1 LLDFLYDPPERNP
14 GKPWIWIL
22 IDSLI
27 ISGITFISTLP
38 SDRLPTTVDLYI
50 SLKAFLYAFLIQV
63 AVERGLKPYLAK
75 RNNNNE
81 GDERSRG
88 ED

>member
-1 LLDFLYDPPERNP
+1 
-14 GKPWIWIL
+14 
-22 IDSLI
+22 
-27 ISGITFISTLP
+27 
-38 SDRLPTTVDLYI
+38 V
-50 SLKAFLYAFLIQV
+50 YAFLIQV

-81 GDERSRG
+81 GDKRSRG

>member
-1 LLDFLYDPPERNP
+1 MLDFLYDPPERNP
-14 GKPWIWIL
+14 GKPWVWIL

-38 SDRLPTTVDLYI
+38 SDRLPSTFDLYI
-50 SLKAFLYAFLIQV
+50 SLKSFVYAFLIQV

-75 RNNNNE
+75 RNNDNE
-81 GDERSRG
+81 GDEKSRG